1 MTESLLLRLRK
12 TVHFRYQFLRKVLV
26 IRMTNHPLY
35 SPPPLP
41 PDAFYLLPLQTYP
54 INAIKRFHTPL
65 CTFFHHTQPF
75 PQQLLSVF
83 AYLVFSATALRHM
96 SLLEETSKINTCTVL
111 VKTLLRYFCKSNINV
126 INSIASSRNI
136 SKVLKNVTLHKIRK
150 AVRVFFTEYGQF
162 ICVLSLFWNGAEP
175 SKMNVINRM

>member
-35 SPPPLP
+35 SRPPPL

-54 INAIKRFHTPL
+54 INAIKRSHTPL

-75 PQQLLSVF
+75 PQQLLPVF

-96 SLLEETSKINTCTVL
+96 SLLEETKINTCAVL

-150 AVRVFFTEYGQF
+150 AARVFLPNTDNFFAFYHCFGMGQN
-162 ICVLSLFWNGAEP
+162 LL
-175 SKMNVINRM
+175 K